1 MIYAARYY
9 IIFGTFLCGHV
20 HCYVVS
26 RSIFSFPLI
35 TERSEASYTVHG
47 GNIFDCFKVRKDGF
61 RYGRCDYWA
70 MKLQRQSK
78 SLTPLQNRVA
88 SSLVLL
94 SIIWYVGQL
103 AGHDGILYE
112 ILLDNSVKRGAKKSL
127 AVEVGRR
134 EWGGCH
140 EGVMKG
146 MRAWKTTKDLNIER
160 HDVV

>member
-1 MIYAARYY
+1 MRPG
-9 IIFGTFLCGHV
+9 IILFLVPFCVVTF
-20 HCYVVS
+20 
-26 RSIFSFPLI
+26 IAMSFQDLYFLFLLLRK
-35 TERSEASYTVHG
+35 EREASYMVHG

-94 SIIWYVGQL
+94 SIICYVGQL

-127 AVEVGRR
+127 VVEVGRR

-146 MRAWKTTKDLNIER
+146 MRAWKLRRILI
-160 HDVV
+160 